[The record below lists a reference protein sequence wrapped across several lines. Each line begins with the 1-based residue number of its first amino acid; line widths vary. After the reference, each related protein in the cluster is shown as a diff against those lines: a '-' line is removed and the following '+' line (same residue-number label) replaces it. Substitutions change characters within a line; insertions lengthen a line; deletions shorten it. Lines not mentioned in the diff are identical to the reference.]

1 MPPLLVFHTRAFF
14 FTTTPTLPFKHS
26 ARKRKRYRSAH
37 NDKGNRGGIDSDQI
51 SDWFDKISDA
61 YIAMEQIATD
71 SYTDVKSR
79 FFYTASPSVNR
90 HIHRVKDVS
99 GESSSEGSVVS
110 SLSGESIDYGSK
122 DMLQSPF
129 ELASDKLKHDITDLD
144 SISVCIKTA
153 REGTKLP
160 YGINEE
166 LGRDDENSPQPLF
179 IHYVPL

>member
-1 MPPLLVFHTRAFF
+1 MLR
-14 FTTTPTLPFKHS
+14 FKHS
-26 ARKRKRYRSAH
+26 ARKRKRHRSAH
-37 NDKGNRGGIDSDQI
+37 NGKSNRGGIGSDQI

-61 YIAMEQIATD
+61 YIAMENIATD

-79 FFYTASPSVNR
+79 FLGYSFYTASPSVNK
-90 HIHRVKDVS
+90 HLHLVKDIS

-166 LGRDDENSPQPLF
+166 IGRDSENSPQPLF